1 MNSLCINCDN
11 IFEIFIYKKINK
23 NIKIIFLFIRVM
35 GKKFILS
42 IKENN
47 NEPNK
52 FYTLRNKFIT
62 NLKPKNDKELS
73 LISMYSHILVNM
85 VYLKCRYED
94 KIEKK
99 MYKYLKKI
107 QMNNL
112 LK

>member
-11 IFEIFIYKKINK
+11 IILHNLYNK

-35 GKKFILS
+35 GKKFILN
-42 IKENN
+42 IKENK
-47 NEPNK
+47 NEPEK

>member
-1 MNSLCINCDN
+1 M
-11 IFEIFIYKKINK
+11 YNK

-42 IKENN
+42 IKENK
-47 NEPNK
+47 NEPEK
-52 FYTLRNKFIT
+52 FYTLRNKFILS
-62 NLKPKNDKELS
+62 LKPKNDKELS
-73 LISMYSHILVNM
+73 LMTMYSHILVNM
-85 VYLKCRYED
+85 VYLRCRYED

-107 QMNNL
+107 KLNNL

>member
-1 MNSLCINCDN
+1 M
-11 IFEIFIYKKINK
+11 YNK

-42 IKENN
+42 IKENK
-47 NEPNK
+47 NEPEK
-52 FYTLRNKFIT
+52 FYTLRNKFILS
-62 NLKPKNDKELS
+62 LKPKNDKELS
-73 LISMYSHILVNM
+73 LMNMYSHILVNM
-85 VYLKCRYED
+85 VYLRCRYED

-107 QMNNL
+107 KLNNL

>member
-1 MNSLCINCDN
+1 
-11 IFEIFIYKKINK
+11 
-23 NIKIIFLFIRVM
+23 M
-35 GKKFILS
+35 GKKFILN
-42 IKENN
+42 IKENK
-47 NEPNK
+47 NEPEK

>member
-11 IFEIFIYKKINK
+11 IFKIIKSNK
-23 NIKIIFLFIRVM
+23 NIKIIFLFNRVM
-35 GKKFILS
+35 GKKFILT
-42 IKENN
+42 IKENI
-47 NEPNK
+47 NEPEK

-62 NLKPKNDKELS
+62 NLKPKNDKDLA
-73 LISMYSHILVNM
+73 LMSMYSHILVNM